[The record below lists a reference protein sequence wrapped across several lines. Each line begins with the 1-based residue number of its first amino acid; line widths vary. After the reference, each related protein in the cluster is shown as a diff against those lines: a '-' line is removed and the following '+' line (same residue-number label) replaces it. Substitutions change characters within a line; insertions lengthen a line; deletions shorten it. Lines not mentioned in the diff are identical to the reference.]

1 MYVRLVIRR
10 LGGLNEAYRNT
21 LYHNG
26 SMLKDEYKV
35 RRVQSDRSLTL
46 ANP

>member
-1 MYVRLVIRR
+1 MYIRFVTRR

-21 LYHNG
+21 LYHNE
-26 SMLKDEYKV
+26 SMLEGEYKV